1 MHKHDL
7 NSQNI
12 SFQNLAQGL
21 GKLSKISKPLCNK
34 ILDRFFNKLNDQ
46 LPGLKFHELATGLSE
61 VAEFAPD
68 KAKQMLDSCST
79 EMLVSKAKDT
89 KAVTLNSG

>member
-1 MHKHDL
+1 MT
-7 NSQNI
+7 
-12 SFQNLAQGL
+12 G
-21 GKLSKISKPLCNK
+21 
-34 ILDRFFNKLNDQ
+34 FFNKLKDQ

-89 KAVTLNSG
+89 KAVTLTSALGEIKKFDTIRWTEIIKQLK

>member
-1 MHKHDL
+1 M
-7 NSQNI
+7 
-12 SFQNLAQGL
+12 
-21 GKLSKISKPLCNK
+21 
-34 ILDRFFNKLNDQ
+34 NDQ

-89 KAVTLNSG
+89 KAVTLNSAMGEIKKFDTRRWAEITTQLK